1 MYSDDY
7 EEEEEVQEQ
16 SGNFFVNFYNNNKK
30 LIWILG
36 AIILFLIIA
45 SLLTRGG
52 SRPNNNDDIKTEITI
67 DQATLS
73 LGKGQAKYLSAKVST
88 DNRPTI
94 TWESSDTNIVS
105 VDSNTGLV
113 RGVNI
118 GSATITGTYID
129 TKEQKPYTVSC
140 IVTVYDGDENIAITS
155 IEVPEGD
162 LMLMVGSTETF
173 PLSVNPTRGFINS
186 REYKSSDESKVTVDD
201 NGKIK
206 GVAVGDAVVTVT
218 INGTFTKEL
227 NVYVVDKN
235 IVVGMKKNPTEINFN
250 TQVLQVEIGKRQKLE
265 YSTIP
270 ADITNGLLE
279 WSSSDESVVTVTKDG
294 TITAIK
300 EGTAYITVKSLNNKS
315 AQIMIEV
322 VKSVVNVT
330 SISADST
337 INMQAGE
344 TRVLTPT
351 VLPNDASNKGLHFES
366 DNLNVLSVANT
377 YGGTFATLYAHAA
390 GTATITITSI
400 DGGNAST
407 KVYVNVTGSQVID
420 NPGNNGGN
428 ITPIDDEPS
437 NSGGSSGTWYPE
449 REYDVSSKD
458 DNNPTGTM
466 WNTYSGVVSNGGSN
480 SPVNVTISIKD
491 SANKTKSLKICS
503 YTYGSTA
510 CTESS
515 ATKVTSSWKKTFSSL
530 GTYVIRVWEYTSS
543 GTLRRGPDDWYIW
556 VKNASSGSSSGSN
569 TGTTTGVVSNVSIN
583 NCPTSQINNG
593 QTITLNATITP
604 TNASNKTLSWSSSN
618 PSVITVDSNGKIT
631 AIKTGTATITARA
644 TNGPYASC
652 TIGVN
657 ETANT
662 KGTFNV
668 SWNND
673 GSKILIYYGDT
684 MNYGKVSFTSNL
696 LMKKVYYCITDSL
709 GYSSSNTSIN
719 YNNYTSTCSID
730 NSSTSPYTV
739 SERREVINGA
749 TYHGLTY
756 RGAKTYANAINQTTN
771 TSYSMNFLGYGIQY
785 KIGRGYRLPQ
795 KMCFIAEFSDGTKS
809 DKKCVVLN

>member
-113 RGVNI
+113 RGVNL

-140 IVTVYDGDENIAITS
+140 IVTVYDGDENIAVTS

-270 ADITNGLLE
+270 EDISNGLLE

-300 EGTAYITVKSLNNKS
+300 EGTAYITVKALNDKS
-315 AQIMIEV
+315 NQIMIEV
-322 VKSVVNVT
+322 VKGVVNVT

-420 NPGNNGGN
+420 NPGVNPGNNSGTT
-428 ITPIDDEPS
+428 IIDDEPG
-437 NSGGSSGTWYPE
+437 NSGGSGSGRWYDG
-449 REYDVSSKD
+449 REYSVSSQDAKG
-458 DNNPTGTM
+458 NGTM
-466 WNTYSGVVSNGGSN
+466 WSTYSGVQGNGGSTG
-480 SPVNVTISIKD
+480 PVNATITIVSNAT
-491 SANKTKSLKICS
+491 STKSLKICT
-503 YTYGSTA
+503 YNYGSTP

-515 ATKVTSSWKKTFSSL
+515 GTKVTSSWKKTFSSI

-556 VKNASSGSSSGSN
+556 VKDTNATIIKDRCYVKDGVYWWDEDGSLYNQSGYTYKSAYTTEGACLANNGSKTISIAKPTSIVYCQTGLKYDGKQKELTKEPSSGFVFYNKYATTAGTYPVTARLLSGYKWSDGTTSDVTIYCSIAAASTSIKTPSITISPSSLTVSTKSGSCYFGTVQLTSNVDGKIEITRDDMSTGSSYAVGGNSISSGSKKSINICVMDSTN
-569 TGTTTGVVSNVSIN
+569 VNIKFTPNDTKNYNVVSKRIKV
-583 NCPTSQINNG
+583 
-593 QTITLNATITP
+593 
-604 TNASNKTLSWSSSN
+604 
-618 PSVITVDSNGKIT
+618 TV
-631 AIKTGTATITARA
+631 
-644 TNGPYASC
+644 
-652 TIGVN
+652 
-657 ETANT
+657 
-662 KGTFNV
+662 
-668 SWNND
+668 
-673 GSKILIYYGDT
+673 
-684 MNYGKVSFTSNL
+684 
-696 LMKKVYYCITDSL
+696 KK
-709 GYSSSNTSIN
+709 
-719 YNNYTSTCSID
+719 
-730 NSSTSPYTV
+730 
-739 SERREVINGA
+739 
-749 TYHGLTY
+749 
-756 RGAKTYANAINQTTN
+756 
-771 TSYSMNFLGYGIQY
+771 
-785 KIGRGYRLPQ
+785 
-795 KMCFIAEFSDGTKS
+795 
-809 DKKCVVLN
+809 